1 MQEIYLKQRMIL
13 KRKKELPEALEVEKD
28 IAVSINGVCKK
39 YIQNTR
45 EIHALKD
52 VSFDIKSGELFAIIG
67 RSGSGKT
74 TLLSL
79 LGAMERPTEGRI
91 ALNGK
96 TLGRLT
102 DKELT
107 QVRRNDVAT
116 IYQDY
121 NLIPVLNAL
130 QNVELP
136 MLLKGIDKETRIERA
151 EKLLRNVGLED
162 RMDHKPEELSGGEQ
176 QRVAIARALSNRPGI
191 ILADEPTGELD
202 PEITEEILD
211 LIEGVNRDLG
221 TTVIIVTHDM
231 SIAERADRL
240 VVMRAGEILEIRKG
254 KGRQKRREDAS
265 KKERKPAEYY

>member
-136 MLLKGIDKETRIERA
+136 MLLKGIDKETRIKRA

>member
-1 MQEIYLKQRMIL
+1 MFSFLK
-13 KRKKELPEALEVEKD
+13 KKLPDALDVKEDIVISVKGVHKYYTQNAREV
-28 IAVSINGVCKK
+28 
-39 YIQNTR
+39 
-45 EIHALKD
+45 HALND
-52 VSFDIKSGELFAIIG
+52 INLDIKRGEFFCIIG

-79 LGAMERPTEGRI
+79 LGAMERPSEGLI

-96 TLGRLT
+96 TLARLS

-107 QVRRNDVAT
+107 QVRRSVVAT

-136 MLLKGIDKETRIERA
+136 MLLKGIDKEERLARA
-151 EKLLRNVGLED
+151 EKLLTNVGLEH

-176 QRVAIARALSNRPGI
+176 QRVAVARALSNRPAI

-202 PEITEEILD
+202 PEIRQDILD

-221 TTVIIVTHDM
+221 TTIVIVTHDM
-231 SIAERADRL
+231 EIADRADRL
-240 VVMRAGEILEIRKG
+240 AVMREGKIIEIKDGKG
-254 KGRQKRREDAS
+254 KDIRAEQEKTRE
-265 KKERKPAEYY
+265 KKPADYY